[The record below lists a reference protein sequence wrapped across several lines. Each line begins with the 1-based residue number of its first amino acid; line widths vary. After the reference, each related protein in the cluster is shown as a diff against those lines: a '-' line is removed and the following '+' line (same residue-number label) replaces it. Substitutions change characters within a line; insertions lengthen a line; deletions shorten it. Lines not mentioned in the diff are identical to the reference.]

1 MIVMSQEDMYYR
13 LQHPVRK
20 RIMEILGEEGKVRF
34 THLKDA
40 INVGVGK
47 LYYHLDILGNLI
59 SQDEH
64 KRYMLTSE
72 GERALKILKFGDR
85 GVIYPQPPSEFD
97 AVLEILT
104 AKPILQILRKTTT
117 VSFPALFLVIVL
129 ASFLNAQARLDPL
142 FLFLLDK
149 PEVSQIVILL
159 KTAISP
165 LVIFAF
171 CDLTSTLL
179 YRREGN
185 HTDLLAGTVFSQIPL
200 VIFSLMWILLRDLFT
215 ASPVIPHIVF
225 FLFQGWSIILLIG
238 AVTYSK
244 ELKFTQASLIVLAF
258 TYINIA
264 LLNIPFLG
272 G

>member
-1 MIVMSQEDMYYR
+1 MYYR
-13 LQHPVRK
+13 LQHPIRK

-34 THLKDA
+34 THLKDSV
-40 INVGVGK
+40 NVGVGK
-47 LYYHLDILGNLI
+47 LYYHLDILGSLI

-72 GERALKILKFGDR
+72 GERALELLKFGDR

-97 AVLEILT
+97 ALIELLT
-104 AKPILQILRKTTT
+104 AKPVLQILRKTTA
-117 VSFPALFLVIVL
+117 VSFPALFLLVVL
-129 ASFLNAQARLDPL
+129 ASFLNVQARLDPL

-159 KTAISP
+159 KTALSP

-171 CDLTSTLL
+171 CDLTSTFL
-179 YRREGN
+179 YRRAGS
-185 HTDLLAGTVFSQIPL
+185 HTDLLAGILFSQIPL
-200 VIFSLMWILLRDLFT
+200 VLFSLMWIVFRDLFSV
-215 ASPVIPHIVF
+215 SPIIPHVVF

-238 AVTYSK
+238 ALKYSK
-244 ELKFTQASLIVLAF
+244 DLKFTQASLVVLAF